1 MKKLTTWIVIAVIL
15 LIGVAAVFLLLHNNS
30 KNRQQQQQASTAKIE
45 ANQPK
50 PVYATAGQLT
60 PNFPTELLL
69 GSKQS
74 TQSSFSVSYPSAT
87 QSTAVFE
94 STDSKITLYKDYL
107 TYFQKNKYEILS
119 QQANGQT
126 FSIYAIKTGGDVS
139 VQITQNGKLT
149 KVTVSFLKK

>member
-15 LIGVAAVFLLLHNNS
+15 LIGLAAVFLLLHNNS
-30 KNRQQQQQASTAKIE
+30 KNHQKQQSSTAKIE

-60 PNFPTELLL
+60 PNFPTALLL
-69 GSKQS
+69 GAKQT

-94 STDSKITLYKDYL
+94 STDSKITVYNDYL
-107 TYFQKNKYEILS
+107 AYFKKNKYEILN
-119 QQANGQT
+119 QQAAGQT
-126 FSIYAIKTGGDVS
+126 FNIYAIKTGGDVS

-149 KVTVSFLKK
+149 KVTVSLLKK

>member
-15 LIGVAAVFLLLHNNS
+15 LIGVAAVFLLLHKNNS
-30 KNRQQQQQASTAKIE
+30 KNRQQQASTAKIE

-94 STDSKITLYKDYL
+94 STDSKITVYNDYL
-107 TYFQKNKYEILS
+107 AYFQKNKYEILS